1 MPILLTKPRLKNP
14 LASQSPEDRKVLFLC
29 LAVAFVFWLL
39 LKLSKAYEQPFVFDV
54 VYDLPVG
61 KSFSDAPPA
70 TVTAVLKA
78 SGWTFLKM
86 SIRPISSVL
95 HYPVPDASLFLP
107 EQGVFRNAMGAQL
120 PNGAD
125 ILEVRYDAVRLTLE
139 AKSSRRLAVVVP
151 QRIGFVREYGLLGRP
166 RIIPDS
172 VWVSGP
178 SAALDTLRF
187 WSTDSLVVQDLDADW
202 ATMLPLRPPG
212 PGIRLENTPVSV
224 SIRVQ
229 RFTEKTFQLPI
240 RVLVAGADS
249 VRVFP
254 DQATVKCIVGVNDYA
269 RLAASDLDIIA
280 NITTARTDKT
290 GHTVLLNL
298 VRKPDYVQSYT
309 ISPRVISYLI
319 QQ

>member
-14 LASQSPEDRKVLFLC
+14 LASQSPEDRKILFLC

-39 LKLSKAYEQPFVFDV
+39 LKLSKSYEQPLVFDV

-61 KSFSDAPPA
+61 KSFADAPPA
-70 TVTAVLKA
+70 TVTAVLRA
-78 SGWTFLKM
+78 SGWTFLKT
-86 SIRPISSVL
+86 SIRPIYRVL
-95 HYPVPDASLFLP
+95 QYPVPDASVFLP
-107 EQGVFRNAMGAQL
+107 EQGVFRSAIGAQL
-120 PNGAD
+120 PNGTD
-125 ILEVRYDAVRLTLE
+125 ILEVHFDAIRLPLE
-139 AKSSRRLAVVVP
+139 AKSSRRLPVVVP
-151 QRIGFVREYGLLGRP
+151 QRISFVREFGLLGAL

-187 WSTDSLVVQDLDADW
+187 WPTDSLILQALDADE
-202 ATMLPLRPPG
+202 AVTLGLRPPG
-212 PGIRLENTPVSV
+212 PGIRVQDTPVSV
-224 SIRVQ
+224 SVRVQ
-229 RFTEKTFQLPI
+229 RFTEKTFLLPI
-240 RVLVAGADS
+240 RTLVAGADS

-254 DQATVKCIVGVNDYA
+254 DQATVRCIVGVNDYA
-269 RLAASDLDIIA
+269 RLAANDLDLVA

-290 GHTVLLNL
+290 GHTVLLKL

>member
-14 LASQSPEDRKVLFLC
+14 LASQSPEDRKILFVC

-39 LKLSKAYEQPFVFDV
+39 LKLSKPYEQPLVFDV

-61 KSFSDAPPA
+61 KSFADAPPG
-70 TVTAVLKA
+70 TVTAILKA
-78 SGWTFLKM
+78 SGWTLLKM
-86 SIRPISSVL
+86 SIRPISRIL
-95 HYPVPDASLFLP
+95 HYPVNDATVFLP
-107 EQGVFRNAMGAQL
+107 EQGIFRSAISAQL

-125 ILEVRYDAVRLTLE
+125 IMEVHFDAIRLSLE
-139 AKSSRRLAVVVP
+139 AKSSRRLPVHIP
-151 QRIGFVREYGLLGRP
+151 QRIGFVREYGLLGAP
-166 RIIPDS
+166 RINPDS

-187 WSTDSLVVQDLDADW
+187 WPTDSLILQEL
-202 ATMLPLRPPG
+202 ATDQTISLSLRPPG
-212 PGIRLENTPVSV
+212 PGIRVQDTPVSV
-224 SIRVQ
+224 SVLVQ

-240 RVLVAGADS
+240 RTLVAGSDS

-254 DQATVKCIVGVNDYA
+254 DQATVRCVVGVNDYA
-269 RLAASDLDIIA
+269 RLAASDLELVA
-280 NITTARTDKT
+280 NITNARTDKT
-290 GHTVLLNL
+290 GHTVLLDL
-298 VRKPDYVQSYT
+298 VRKPNYVQSYT